1 MCWFLAAVFLAA
13 EQFFSGVCTVVSRV
27 AAVDRAVVL
36 AHPPRLTAARGQ
48 GGHQCYTVPRLPP
61 PPSVNLLRWSTRER
75 ACQLVQQTGSAAQG
89 RPRLVE
95 GVRAGLVR

>member
-61 PPSVNLLRWSTRER
+61 PPFRKFIKMEH
-75 ACQLVQQTGSAAQG
+75 QG
-89 RPRLVE
+89 E
-95 GVRAGLVR
+95 GVPAGAANWQCRAR